1 MKNQIDT
8 VVREFLFNKTRK
20 SPEHMH
26 GHFVSLGIDGPSV
39 ALAYLAFLVRL
50 ANDTGLDE
58 VDRFYAERQLHICLG
73 LDVAV

>member
-1 MKNQIDT
+1 M
-8 VVREFLFNKTRK
+8 
-20 SPEHMH
+20 
-26 GHFVSLGIDGPSV
+26 
-39 ALAYLAFLVRL
+39 AYLAFLVRL